1 MAPAERTL
9 RCVPC
14 WATVAVGA
22 ALFMAAG
29 GAQMAKSE
37 PPGVRSLNEQRLAK
51 MRRFVEAL
59 TIAEVDGESERP
71 VKLISEPVLRFSD
84 PDRRHSDGTLW
95 VWGDRGRP
103 RAFSEVFLKDDNES
117 VLYHGVTS
125 TADGPL
131 VGRRKQRT
139 IWSPRRAGVEFA
151 VLPDAPQPSRS
162 SRDRRAEIKRLANR
176 FTAYEIF
183 PEDRRSELRLLTSPV
198 HQYEDQEAGILDGGA
213 FVLALGTNP
222 ELILLLEAR
231 GGEGA
236 DARWNYAVAR
246 RGNAPLFV
254 EIDGNPAWEAPVYF
268 EGAAKDIY
276 FYSIAPID

>member
-1 MAPAERTL
+1 MTPSRKQPGVSFWT
-9 RCVPC
+9 
-14 WATVAVGA
+14 TVAVGA
-22 ALFMAAG
+22 ALFMTASR
-29 GAQMAKSE
+29 AQTANRE
-37 PPGVRSLNEQRLAK
+37 PPELQSLREQRLTK
-51 MRRFVEAL
+51 MRSFVEAL
-59 TIAEVDGESERP
+59 TIAEVDGASERP
-71 VKLISEPVLRFSD
+71 IKLVSEPVLRFSD
-84 PDRRHSDGTLW
+84 PDRLHSDGTLW

-103 RAFSEVFLKDDNES
+103 RAFSEVFLKDDSEK

-131 VGRRKQRT
+131 VGRKKQRT
-139 IWSPRRAGVEFA
+139 IWSPRRAGIDFA
-151 VLPDAPQPSRS
+151 VLPDAPQPLPS
-162 SRDRRAEIKRLANR
+162 SRDRRVQMKRLAKR
-176 FTAYEIF
+176 FTAYEVF

-231 GGEGA
+231 GADGA

-254 EIDGNPAWEAPVYF
+254 EIDGKPVWEAPVYF
-268 EGAAKDIY
+268 EGTAKDIY
-276 FYSIAPID
+276 FYSISPID